1 MSKTKEVL
9 TNPAFLFG
17 VGLLPLIAVC
27 TDFKSAVIYAC
38 LMFLTMTLSQLLVGA
53 FRLVIAKRV
62 RFICYT
68 LAVMAVVYV
77 LDSALCELFFK
88 SYSSLH
94 SLVVFLLAGS
104 VVFYSLEEANQKED
118 SGKGFKFVLIT
129 ASEYSVSMII
139 VGLIREVLG
148 SGSVWGNSIS
158 ANFTGISFFKTFAG
172 GLMVILVMA
181 LIYLIIAN
189 ILKRRAEKY
198 GHLVARYGA
207 VIKQN
212 LPQTETKE
220 TASTEENSSNG
231 GTEV

>member
-1 MSKTKEVL
+1 MNKTKEVL

-17 VGLLPLIAVC
+17 VGLLPLIVVC
-27 TDFKSAVIYAC
+27 VDFKSAVIYAC
-38 LMFLTMTLSQLLVGA
+38 LMFLTMVLSQLLVGA

-88 SYSSLH
+88 SYSSVH

-104 VVFYSLEEANQKED
+104 VVFYSLEEANKKED

-129 ASEYSVSMII
+129 ATEYSLSMII
-139 VGLIREVLG
+139 VGLIRDLLG
-148 SGSVWGNSIS
+148 NGCVWGSPIS
-158 ANFTGISFFKTFAG
+158 SSFSGLAFFGTYAG
-172 GLMVILVMA
+172 GLLVVLVLG
-181 LIYLIIAN
+181 LIYLIVAN
-189 ILKRRAEKY
+189 LLKKRAVKY
-198 GHLVARYGA
+198 SQLVARYGA

-212 LPQTETKE
+212 QPKVEEPE
-220 TASTEENSSNG
+220 TAPSEENSSDG
-231 GTEV
+231 GTEE

>member
-17 VGLLPLIAVC
+17 VGMLPLIAVC

-139 VGLIREVLG
+139 IGLIREVLG

-158 ANFTGISFFKTFAG
+158 ANFTGLSFFKTFAG
-172 GLMVILVMA
+172 GLMVILVLA
-181 LIYLIIAN
+181 LIYLIVAN
-189 ILKRRAEKY
+189 ILKKRAERY
-198 GHLVARYGA
+198 GHLVARYGT

-212 LPQTETKE
+212 LPQAETKE
-220 TASTEENSSNG
+220 TASTKENSSDG